1 MTHDYEPGAVW
12 PVVDDNE
19 VQIREVYSRFGL
31 AMYMAQV
38 MEHGIVNALLVL
50 SLLPSMKGMA
60 DRTSWDEAFDR
71 FYDAELAKTLGN
83 MIRTLEKTGA
93 MPPDLIER
101 LRVAKGYRDHLAH
114 RFFREHD
121 LDFMTKQGRTRM
133 IVECEDRVDLFQ
145 SLDREVEAI
154 VSVQRERY
162 GITPEWVAEHV
173 AMMECEA
180 RSAEG
185 RVKA

>member
-1 MTHDYEPGAVW
+1 MTRDYEPGAVW
-12 PVVDDNE
+12 PALDDEE

-93 MPPDLIER
+93 MPADLINR
-101 LRVAKGYRDHLAH
+101 LRVAKGDRDGLAH

-121 LDFMTKQGRTRM
+121 LDFMTPQGRKRM
-133 IVECEDRVDLFQ
+133 IAECENRIELFQ
-145 SLDREVEAI
+145 ALDREVEAI
-154 VSVQRERY
+154 VSVQRARY
-162 GITPEWVAEHV
+162 GITPEWIAEHV

-180 RSAEG
+180 RDAEG
-185 RVKA
+185 RVNA